1 MMAKA
6 GLADHLRP
14 SLSRPWPDTK
24 PLGFQPPLKQW
35 VLRPRLLNPKGF
47 NHRNWVNHYFNGGG
61 SPGKQYYTKLFAAI
75 ITSIIP
81 LPFCYLSIPQLV
93 FSSLYIAIAAI
104 RTPATPAPAHSFA
117 NIDPQNIPRTG
128 MPGCSGIE
136 T

>member
-1 MMAKA
+1 MERA

-61 SPGKQYYTKLFAAI
+61 SPGKQYFKLFAAI

-81 LPFCYLSIPQLV
+81 LPFCYLSIPQLL
-93 FSSLYIAIAAI
+93 FSSLYMAIAAI
-104 RTPATPAPAHSFA
+104 GTPATHTQNRYDWIFSDT
-117 NIDPQNIPRTG
+117 NLTPQNMHG
-128 MPGCSGIE
+128 LGK
-136 T
+136 